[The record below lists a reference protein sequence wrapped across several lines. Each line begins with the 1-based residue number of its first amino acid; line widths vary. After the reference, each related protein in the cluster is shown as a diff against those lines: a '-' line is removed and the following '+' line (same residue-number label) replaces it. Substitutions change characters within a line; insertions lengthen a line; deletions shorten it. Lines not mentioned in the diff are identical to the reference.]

1 MKKRKKNKGLF
12 DKKRF
17 TWMEK
22 ERIKELKA
30 MTFLRGTEIQKEL
43 LNFSEPL
50 QKNFVK
56 DNPVSYEML
65 MKKRK
70 CSN

>member
-17 TWMEK
+17 AWLEK

-30 MTFLRGTEIQKEL
+30 MTFRRGTEIQKEL

-50 QKNFVK
+50 HKNSLK
-56 DNPVSYEML
+56 DSPVSYELL

-70 CSN
+70 

>member
-1 MKKRKKNKGLF
+1 MEKRKKNKGLF

-17 TWMEK
+17 AWMEK

-65 MKKRK
+65 MKKKK